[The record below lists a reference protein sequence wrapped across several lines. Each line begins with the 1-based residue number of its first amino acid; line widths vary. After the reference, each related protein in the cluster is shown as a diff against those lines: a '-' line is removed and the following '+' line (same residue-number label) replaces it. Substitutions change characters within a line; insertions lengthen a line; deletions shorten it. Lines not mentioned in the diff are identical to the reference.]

1 MLPPTQTDERFTFF
15 MPINFTQRLSFTLV
29 RTCII
34 VVLLAGTSIA
44 LLRVYID
51 YNDQKSLIEK
61 RMGQILSAG
70 ALPATRAAYQLD
82 RPLAQEVVN
91 GLKQYDFLHHIAI
104 FDDAGDIMAIHEY
117 PITRSETSWLTQ
129 LLVGPSTDYTQVLR
143 NNDQNFGRLELK
155 LNNDLA
161 LQETYRHSLYTFCSG
176 LMFTIFLAL
185 LFTYIYNK
193 YLTRPLSRIANNF
206 IALNQAGIPQS
217 RLPEI
222 KGHENNE
229 LGKIIHSANDLL
241 SIIEKREMSLEQSET
256 QLRLILNSS
265 PNQVFSLN
273 TEGEFVFLNTATA
286 SFYKQTVKQLE
297 GKKFRDI
304 HKGISEKEAC
314 LFLQHIEAAKAQNCK
329 DYASKITMKDAEGM
343 QHVQHI
349 SLTPYRHDQHDCI
362 LVIANDVTDRI
373 EAENQIERL
382 SYFDTL
388 TQLPNRHQIQE
399 RLQDDIQS
407 SLANNT
413 YGALLFIDI
422 DDFKRINDSFGHSA
436 GDALLLKLSNR
447 MQTQIRKSETLARLG
462 GDEFILSVPN
472 IASDRSKAESLASN
486 LSERIL
492 SNIRKPLRIGEHQLE
507 VSASIGITLYSGEN
521 RDIDKL
527 LSAADTAMY
536 QAKGQG
542 RDRFLVFNSAM
553 SEEASRLV
561 TLESDIRKAIG
572 EQQFVF
578 FLQPL
583 LDGRTRKMVSAEALL
598 RWIHPERGQV
608 LPGQFI
614 DYLENSPMINK
625 VGKMILDKVCA
636 FIRSCRERGIMDLN
650 TRIAVNISAREF
662 HQPHFVK
669 MVVDVLDKYE
679 LQGNC
684 LELEIT
690 EGAALK
696 HLEESKE
703 KMQQLKTL
711 GIKFALDDFGT
722 GYSSLSYLKQLP
734 VDKIKIDKSF
744 IKDITY
750 DPQDAM
756 LVSAIIAIADT
767 LGLEVVA
774 EGVETEDQAD
784 WLYRH
789 GQVQFQGFLFDK
801 ALPQAEFE
809 NHYLNEHLI
818 LPSK

>member
-1 MLPPTQTDERFTFF
+1 
-15 MPINFTQRLSFTLV
+15 MPIDFTQRLSFTLT
-29 RTCII
+29 RTCIVI
-34 VVLLAGTSIA
+34 VLIAGA
-44 LLRVYID
+44 GVAGLRVYLD
-51 YNDQKSLIEK
+51 YQYQENLIEK
-61 RMGQILSAG
+61 RMGQILEAT

-82 RPLAQEVVN
+82 RALAQEVVN

-104 FDDAGDIMAIHEY
+104 FDDTNNPMAIYEY
-117 PITRSETSWLTQ
+117 PIKSTNTTALTNMLAGQSTSYSKVLQDGQQTFGK
-129 LLVGPSTDYTQVLR
+129 LV
-143 NNDQNFGRLELK
+143 LK

-161 LQETYRHSLYTFCSG
+161 FNETYRHSLYTFSSG
-176 LMFTIFLAL
+176 LMFTVFLAL

-193 YLTRPLSRIANNF
+193 YLTRPLSKIANNF
-206 IALNQAGIPQS
+206 IALNAPDHS
-217 RLPEI
+217 ATRLPTI
-222 KGHENNE
+222 KDHEHNE
-229 LGKIIHSANDLL
+229 LGKIIRSANDLL
-241 SIIEKREMSLEQSET
+241 GIIETRETSLEQSEA
-256 QLRLILNSS
+256 QLRLILNAS

-273 TEGEFVFLNTATA
+273 TDGEFVFLNTATA
-286 SFYKQTVKQLE
+286 SFYNTSVEQLK
-297 GKKFRDI
+297 GRKFRDV
-304 HKGISEKEAC
+304 HKAISEKEAC
-314 LFLQHIEAAKAQNCK
+314 LFLQHIETSRVQNNK
-329 DYASKITMKDAEGM
+329 DYASRITLKDADGM

-349 SLTPYRHDQHDCI
+349 SLTPYRHDQQECI
-362 LVIANDVTDRI
+362 LVTANDLTDRI
-373 EAENQIERL
+373 EAENQVERL

-399 RLQDDIQS
+399 RLHEDIQTS
-407 SLANNT
+407 RISNT

-472 IASDRSKAESLASN
+472 ISQDREKTEKLASN
-486 LSERIL
+486 LSQRIL
-492 SNIRKPLRIGEHQLE
+492 SSIRKPVHIGEHQLE
-507 VSASIGITLYSGEN
+507 VSASIGITLYSEKDQ
-521 RDIDKL
+521 DIDRL

-608 LPGQFI
+608 LPAQFI
-614 DYLENSPMINK
+614 EYLENSPMINK
-625 VGKMILDKVCA
+625 VGKIILDKVCA
-636 FIRSCRERGIMDLN
+636 FICSCRARGIMDQH
-650 TRIAVNISAREF
+650 TRIAVNISPREF
-662 HQPHFVK
+662 HQTHFVK
-669 MVVDVLDKYE
+669 MVKDLLDKYQLE
-679 LQGNC
+679 GSC

-696 HLEESKE
+696 HLEESKD
-703 KMQQLKTL
+703 KMRQLKEL

-784 WLYRH
+784 WLFRH

-809 NHYLNEHLI
+809 SSYLSEGII
-818 LPSK
+818 LPAK